1 MLHEPAV
8 TLKEDKASKA
18 KSKLGIKLFF
28 VYFITYSGFVALAV
42 TFPELLG
49 MHVVFGFNLAITYGF
64 GLILLAI
71 IMGFVYHL
79 VCSGLEDK
87 FNDKEAIS

>member
-8 TLKEDKASKA
+8 TLKEDKSSKA

-28 VYFITYSGFVALAV
+28 VYFFLYSGFVALAV
-42 TFPELLG
+42 TFPELLSVQ
-49 MHVVFGFNLAITYGF
+49 VVFGLNLAITYGF

-79 VCSGLEDK
+79 VCSRLEDK
-87 FNDKEAIS
+87 FNEKEAIS

>member
-8 TLKEDKASKA
+8 TLKEDKSSKA

-28 VYFITYSGFVALAV
+28 VYFIIYSGFVALAV

-49 MHVVFGFNLAITYGF
+49 VKVVFGLNLAITYGF

-71 IMGFVYHL
+71 VMGFIYHL
-79 VCSGLEDK
+79 ACSRLEDK
-87 FNDKEAIS
+87 LNAEEDLS